1 MNIMETNDDWKE
13 DELDPRVMKA
23 QVKEVLIKQG
33 FYNPYDVFC
42 HEPEFYDS
50 DIEGYEYKIHIIKWN
65 TKSTRMSIL
74 YARWKEEKPSF
85 NNGHNAG
92 RWAIKRASGLKRTR
106 HGEKM
111 R

>member
-1 MNIMETNDDWKE
+1 METDNDWKE
-13 DELDPRVMKA
+13 DNTDPRTMKA
-23 QVKEVLIKQG
+23 QIKEVLIKHG

-42 HEPEFYDS
+42 HEPEFYES
-50 DIEGYEYKIHIIKWN
+50 DVEGYAYKIHIIKWN

-74 YARWKEEKPSF
+74 YVRWKEESKT
-85 NNGHNAG
+85 HDIG
-92 RWAIKRASGLKRTR
+92 RWVIKRASGLKRTR